1 MMGWNLSVLEWIQST
16 RTPFWDGFFSAITW
30 LGEETILVPVFCV
43 LFWCI
48 HKSFGYRVSFAFFTG
63 TFFNQLLKITFCIP
77 RPWLLSQRLA
87 PVEGAVEGA
96 TGYSFPSGHVA
107 GSAGIYGGIAW
118 GWKKWAGRISLGLL
132 VLLIAYSRLYLGVH
146 TPLDVGVSLLLGILL
161 LAVASGVMNF
171 VEKRKN
177 GDRVVLFCG
186 GAACLA
192 GLLYALVRTGQAEDA
207 TLYHD
212 AFKAVGGGLGY
223 FIAWFLE
230 TRTIRFKEKAP
241 LWFQGLKAVTGVL
254 LLLLLQQG
262 LKTPLTALLGEE
274 FGHFLRYFLV
284 IFFAIAGFPWLFT
297 RMQKR
302 FLSA

>member
-16 RTPFWDGFFSAITW
+16 RTPFWDGFFLAITR
-30 LGEETILVPVFCV
+30 LGEETVLVPVFCV
-43 LFWCI
+43 LFWCL

-77 RPWLLSQRLA
+77 RPWMLSQLML
-87 PVEGAVEGA
+87 PVEGAVKGA

-107 GSAGIYGGIAW
+107 GSTGIYGGIAW
-118 GWKKWAGRISLGLL
+118 GWKKWGGRIFLWSL

-171 VEKRKN
+171 AEKRKN
-177 GDRVVLFCG
+177 GDVVVLLCG

-192 GLLYALVRTGQAEDA
+192 GLLYTLLRTQAENA
-207 TLYHD
+207 ALYYD

-223 FIAWFLE
+223 FVAWFVE
-230 TRTIRFKEKAP
+230 TRFIRFKEKAP
-241 LWFQGLKAVTGVL
+241 LWFQILKVVVGVL

-262 LKTPLTALLGEE
+262 LKAPFAALFGEE
-274 FGHFLRYFLV
+274 FGHLLRYFLV
-284 IFFAIAGFPWLFT
+284 IFFAIAGFPWLFA
-297 RMQKR
+297 RVQKR
-302 FLSA
+302 FLPA